1 MLFFKLKI
9 FRLSDYGHELSDK
22 EVHIDEY
29 VNGTE
34 TKTPDGKCDV
44 CEWAMSVPVV
54 KVTVT
59 FNPDDGNYYTD
70 ENFTVKYEG
79 EEVYANAVLFV
90 RTVEAVMVEAKTNN
104 FSYGAI
110 PKKADN
116 AVLVQAD
123 FEGTVNS
130 FLKIQGTDLVTYR
143 TSNNCIQN
151 KDDGLKVCFAAGGSL
166 SVKFASTGGSNKS
179 RLGLKDENGN
189 WIAGAT
195 SATEVKDGTD
205 DGTYEVTETTVAGD
219 VSATCTVTISEP
231 PSTVED
237 AIDISGDTN
246 TSGHAFNFVSGAGY
260 FTVKN
265 SGNYKYYTVFA
276 GGALIGTSAGR
287 GLIITV
293 GDNVES
299 ITITLKL
306 GISGDSKYTTKTST
320 ATVSG
325 AVTGTI
331 THDTPSEICEYT
343 VTLTA
348 GQTITITGTSNLALA
363 GATAVVSPLA

>member
-9 FRLSDYGHELSDK
+9 FRLSDYGHEPSDK

-34 TKTPDGKCDV
+34 NNTPDGKCDV

-59 FNPDDGNYYTD
+59 FNPEDGNYYTD

-116 AVLVQAD
+116 AVLVQVD
-123 FEGTVNS
+123 FDGTVNS

-151 KDDGLKVCFAAGGSL
+151 KDDGLKVYFAAGGSL

-179 RLGLKDENGN
+179 RLGLKDEKGN

-195 SATEVKDGTD
+195 SATEVKDGIE
-205 DGTYEVTETTVAGD
+205 DGTYEVTGTTVAGD

-231 PSTVED
+231 PQTVEVTHTLD
-237 AIDISGDTN
+237 VANLTKAGLAVGSGGAINTTIDGFTNGSVKLSNKVDGYISSNGGTVTFTTQSDNAVFKIKFQAKASTRGITISGPEGFSASQYETAAN
-246 TSGHAFNFVSGAGY
+246 TEFTIELGKAG
-260 FTVKN
+260 T
-265 SGNYKYYTVFA
+265 YT
-276 GGALIGTSAGR
+276 IN
-287 GLIITV
+287 TV
-293 GDNVES
+293 GGEVKFFYMS
-299 ITITLKL
+299 
-306 GISGDSKYTTKTST
+306 YTHMEPI
-320 ATVSG
+320 V
-325 AVTGTI
+325 
-331 THDTPSEICEYT
+331 
-343 VTLTA
+343 
-348 GQTITITGTSNLALA
+348 N
-363 GATAVVSPLA
+363 

>member
-9 FRLSDYGHELSDK
+9 FRLSDYGHEPSDK

-44 CEWAMSVPVV
+44 CEWAMSV
-54 KVTVT
+54 
-59 FNPDDGNYYTD
+59 
-70 ENFTVKYEG
+70 
-79 EEVYANAVLFV
+79 
-90 RTVEAVMVEAKTNN
+90 
-104 FSYGAI
+104 
-110 PKKADN
+110 
-116 AVLVQAD
+116 
-123 FEGTVNS
+123 
-130 FLKIQGTDLVTYR
+130 
-143 TSNNCIQN
+143 
-151 KDDGLKVCFAAGGSL
+151 
-166 SVKFASTGGSNKS
+166 
-179 RLGLKDENGN
+179 
-189 WIAGAT
+189 
-195 SATEVKDGTD
+195 
-205 DGTYEVTETTVAGD
+205 
-219 VSATCTVTISEP
+219 SATCTVTISEL

-265 SGNYKYYTVFA
+265 SGNYKYSTVFA

-348 GQTITITGTSNLALA
+348 GQIITITGTSNLALA

>member
-9 FRLSDYGHELSDK
+9 FRLSDCGHEPSDK

-34 TKTPDGKCDV
+34 TKTPDGKCYV

-54 KVTVT
+54 KVTVI
-59 FNPDDGNYYTD
+59 FNPEDGNYYTD
-70 ENFTVKYEG
+70 ENFSVKYDG

-151 KDDGLKVCFAAGGSL
+151 KDDGLKVYFAAGGSL

-179 RLGLKDENGN
+179 KLGLKDEKGN

-195 SATEVKDGTD
+195 SATEVKDGIE
-205 DGTYEVTETTVAGD
+205 DGNYEVTGTTVAGD

-231 PSTVED
+231 PQTIEVTHTLD
-237 AIDISGDTN
+237 VANLT
-246 TSGHAFNFVSGAGY
+246 AAGLA
-260 FTVKN
+260 VG
-265 SGNYKYYTVFA
+265 S
-276 GGALIGTSAGR
+276 GGAINT
-287 GLIITV
+287 
-293 GDNVES
+293 
-299 ITITLKL
+299 TIDGFTNGSVKL
-306 GISGDSKYTTKTST
+306 SNKVDGYISSNG
-320 ATVSG
+320 
-325 AVTGTI
+325 GTI
-331 THDTPSEICEYT
+331 TFTTQSDNAVFKIKFQAKASTR
-343 VTLTA
+343 
-348 GQTITITGTSNLALA
+348 GITISGPEGFSASQYETAANTEFTIELGKAGTYTINTVGGEVKFFYMSY
-363 GATAVVSPLA
+363 THMEPIVK